1 MDGETESKKEIQVI
15 KPKNKVCKIYLIPK
29 YILFLFTTSFLG

>member
-15 KPKNKVCKIYLIPK
+15 KPKNKVCSQIYLIPK
-29 YILFLFTTSFLG
+29 YILFLFTT